1 MYLDQNAGF
10 GVLAF
15 LSGLWP
21 FELGQNLQVRDRV
34 GQVVEASWLFVE
46 HNLSLHQHR
55 FRQMC
60 QCCLFNGSISDS
72 GSQPFGLESF
82 RALQRPEA
90 DPVQGRQLRRM

>member
-34 GQVVEASWLFVE
+34 GQVVEAS
-46 HNLSLHQHR
+46 
-55 FRQMC
+55 
-60 QCCLFNGSISDS
+60 
-72 GSQPFGLESF
+72 
-82 RALQRPEA
+82 
-90 DPVQGRQLRRM
+90 